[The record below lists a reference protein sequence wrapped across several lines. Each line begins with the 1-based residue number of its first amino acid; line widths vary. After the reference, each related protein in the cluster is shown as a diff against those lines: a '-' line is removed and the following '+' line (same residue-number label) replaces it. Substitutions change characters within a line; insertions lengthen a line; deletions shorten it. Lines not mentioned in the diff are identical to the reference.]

1 MYDIWFSL
9 KHKTILAPFKLAN
22 NHLFALKMTD
32 LFDLSFELTILT
44 S

>member
-1 MYDIWFSL
+1 MIL
-9 KHKTILAPFKLAN
+9 KNTVYHVRNIEDTAELYAN
-22 NHLFALKMTD
+22 KCLKMTD